1 MKRGLKKKL
10 EDLIG
15 PTVVEFDI
23 HDLIQVI
30 IGASI
35 IAVPIAFT
43 QETWAFGEVLPL
55 LNIFIIMGLTIFFIS
70 IFTYFHYHK
79 EHLHSNPKYHIFELV
94 KRVAVTYV
102 FSFIM
107 VSLLLSLLQIN
118 SWGTDALLSFKRAVV
133 VTFPSAMGAAISDTI
148 K

>member
-10 EDLIG
+10 ENLIG

-43 QETWAFGEVLPL
+43 QENWNFGEVLPL
-55 LNIFIIMGLTIFFIS
+55 LNIFIIMGLTIFFIA

-79 EHLHSNPKYHIFELV
+79 EHLNSNPKYHLFELT

-118 SWGTDALLSFKRAVV
+118 SWGTDALLSFKRVV
-133 VTFPSAMGAAISDTI
+133 VMTFPSAMGAVISDTI